1 MDLIQVLKE
10 DAGKR
15 LDKFLTEKMAGI
27 TRSQIQKKIQAGDVT
42 VNGKK
47 VEVHKFLKENDE
59 ISVGAGAV
67 SAQSQTDFPPPT
79 KGHPLSIPP
88 FAKGSLSTFPPL
100 TKGSLSTFPPL
111 TKGGVGGVF
120 EPKIIF
126 EDEDF
131 LVINKPSGLLVHPTA
146 RLEKNTLVDWL
157 LKKYPEIKN
166 VGGENYREGIIH
178 RLDKEVSGVM
188 LVAKTKKG
196 YARLKQQFK
205 DRKITKKYLALV
217 YGVPGEHEGKIDLPI
232 GRNAEGKFV
241 AHPRVDNLKY
251 KDNDKHAI
259 TLYHLKDTIR
269 DYALL
274 EVQILTG
281 RSHQIRA
288 HLSAIGHP
296 IVGDKEYGPINK
308 PFLKKFSKKIKVLE
322 APRIFLH
329 SNTIGFKNLKN
340 EWVEFISPL
349 PLELTKFIDTLK
361 K

>member
-1 MDLIQVLKE
+1 MDQLQILKE

-27 TRSQIQKKIQAGDVT
+27 SRSQIQKKIQAGEVL
-42 VNGKK
+42 VNRKTA
-47 VEVHKFLKENDE
+47 EVHKFLKENDE
-59 ISVGAGAV
+59 I
-67 SAQSQTDFPPPT
+67 T
-79 KGHPLSIPP
+79 
-88 FAKGSLSTFPPL
+88 FAKNESFPSAKTIPSLI
-100 TKGSLSTFPPL
+100 PPL
-111 TKGGVGGVF
+111 TKGGIGGV

-166 VGGENYREGIIH
+166 VGEQNYREGIIH

-196 YARLKQQFK
+196 YTHLKQQFK

-232 GRNAEGKFV
+232 GRSAEGKFV

-259 TLYHLKDTIR
+259 TLYHLKETVR
-269 DYALL
+269 DYAVL

-296 IVGDKEYGPINK
+296 VVGDKEYGPINK
-308 PFLKKFSKKIKVLE
+308 PFLKKFSKKIKVLD

-340 EWVEFISPL
+340 EWVEFTSPL
-349 PLELTKFIDTLK
+349 PEELKNFLK
-361 K
+361 RLTPE

>member
-88 FAKGSLSTFPPL
+88 FA
-100 TKGSLSTFPPL
+100 KGSLSTFPPL

-340 EWVEFISPL
+340 EWVEFTSPL
-349 PLELTKFIDTLK
+349 PEELENFLK
-361 K
+361 RLMPE